1 MHALVASLYKNVQ
14 IISNQVHTPQSDNWS
29 NTLYKGKGNYLE
41 LEKVKEQMKDNF
53 KPSNKDDI
61 DYLIVEFL
69 KNEELSK

>member
-14 IISNQVHTPQSDNWS
+14 IISNQVHTQQSDNWS
-29 NTLYKGKGNYLE
+29 NTLNKGKGNYLE